1 MAKALSTDLRRRVVD
16 ATAQGMRFGVS
27 ASSAIRW
34 QQQIRTTGTIEPR
47 TQGGDRRSKRI
58 EAHSQVILGFVA
70 ETPDITLAGIRARL
84 ADRGIRVGIG
94 TVWRFFDRHRITR
107 KKRPPTRRN
116 RTAPTS

>member
-58 EAHSQVILGFVA
+58 EAVILGFVA

-84 ADRGIRVGIG
+84 ADRGVRDWHALAVL
-94 TVWRFFDRHRITR
+94 
-107 KKRPPTRRN
+107 RPPQDHAQKKDRPRGEPA
-116 RTAPTS
+116 RLH